1 MTGQTPITNL
11 ESITRNGST
20 YTVRYEWQEEVTFGY
35 GNPVYVSANGKG
47 QLRASRNERHF
58 HTTAKVQRRE
68 EVKEVDAA
76 EAAALVDA
84 AKATGMVD
92 RLEKLADDKWVI
104 RIKCN

>member
-1 MTGQTPITNL
+1 MKQATITNL

-20 YTVRYEWQEEVTFGY
+20 YTVRYEWSENVEYGY
-35 GNPVYVSANGKG
+35 GNPVYTSASTNG

-58 HTTAKVQRRE
+58 HKTVKVQRRE
-68 EVKEVDAA
+68 EVKQVEAS

-84 AKATGMVD
+84 AKATGMIE

-104 RIKCN
+104 RVKCS